1 MSLPDT
7 PATQDQKDI
16 QPECQP
22 EWLLSQYF
30 KPAQK
35 QTKLEDSP
43 ASKFSVPNQGANTLT
58 PPPPPRR
65 NRQLAQ
71 NSASSLNPSTSQS
84 TVKLPQPITIVAPQC
99 SIFDF
104 HYFKPHASISL
115 SDPDTWGHVP
125 ESIDTSSTFRLLFQ
139 NLNGIHPSV
148 TEPDFMFSL
157 HLCHKIGA
165 GAVCLAE
172 TNLNWHHTQHH
183 ASLWRCLHRN
193 WSASKFQTSVPDE
206 IFLGNYQP
214 GGTTTLVSSRQMDI
228 QNY

>member
-65 NRQLAQ
+65 NRQFAQ

-84 TVKLPQPITIVAPQC
+84 TVKLPQPITIVAPQR
-99 SIFDF
+99 SIFEF
-104 HYFKPHASISL
+104 HYF
-115 SDPDTWGHVP
+115 
-125 ESIDTSSTFRLLFQ
+125 
-139 NLNGIHPSV
+139 
-148 TEPDFMFSL
+148 
-157 HLCHKIGA
+157 
-165 GAVCLAE
+165 
-172 TNLNWHHTQHH
+172 
-183 ASLWRCLHRN
+183 
-193 WSASKFQTSVPDE
+193 
-206 IFLGNYQP
+206 
-214 GGTTTLVSSRQMDI
+214 
-228 QNY
+228 